1 MVSDMTK
8 MNLKNPTKK
17 KRKTRFKIFI
27 ILVIIYFGFC
37 YGFYYTMKDNK
48 KISNTEFIKMLL
60 SGNDYSYLKKYKTVN
75 LVNETMKIF
84 FSIDLKNPTTIL
96 NNTIFKNNKEK
107 DNTSSISL
115 DYMDD
120 YSNMEELKDVSS
132 YISDPNDNKIDNPI
146 VYIYNSHQLENYKA
160 ENLDIYG
167 ITPNVL
173 MASYLLKEKL
183 NNLGIPSIVE
193 DTNMSEMLSVNGWDY
208 TYSYK
213 ASRLLILSK
222 KSEYPS
228 LKYFIDIHRDSVSK
242 DMSTVTINGKNYAKI
257 LFVVGQDYTGWE
269 TNYQEAVKVNN
280 ILEKKMPN
288 ISRGILKK
296 TGMNVNGVYN
306 QDLSNNSLLIE
317 LGATDNTI
325 EEVLNTLNVMAEV
338 LKEYIKG

>member
-1 MVSDMTK
+1 MQ
-8 MNLKNPTKK
+8 
-17 KRKTRFKIFI
+17 
-27 ILVIIYFGFC
+27 
-37 YGFYYTMKDNK
+37 
-48 KISNTEFIKMLL
+48 
-60 SGNDYSYLKKYKTVN
+60 
-75 LVNETMKIF
+75 
-84 FSIDLKNPTTIL
+84 
-96 NNTIFKNNKEK
+96 TIFA
-107 DNTSSISL
+107 
-115 DYMDD
+115 
-120 YSNMEELKDVSS
+120 
-132 YISDPNDNKIDNPI
+132 NDNKIDNPI

-242 DMSTVTINGKNYAKI
+242 DMSTATINGKSYAKI

-280 ILEKKMPN
+280 ILEKKLPN

-306 QDLSNNSLLIE
+306 QDLSNKSLLIE
-317 LGATDNTI
+317 LGATENTI
-325 EEVLNTLNVMAEV
+325 EEVLNTLNVIAEV
-338 LKEYIKG
+338 LKEYIKE